1 MKTEAK
7 LITEGCKF
15 WFNDHEHIRSPFPKN
30 IQKELKEK
38 ASDLFMDYANDLTEK
53 DKKEVSEEE
62 LLSVFEMFLFSSS
75 VELIGAENKD
85 EILSVHYPFLP
96 RTGDKVNDKDNG
108 ESTITSREVYEK
120 EINEQKE
127 KKLYMKVSLESLKG
141 RKWETEFE
149 VPA

>member
-15 WFNDHEHIRSPFPKN
+15 WFNDHKHIRSPFPKN

-38 ASDLFMDYANDLTEK
+38 ASFLFMDYANNLTEK
-53 DKKEVSEEE
+53 DKNEVTEEG
-62 LLSVFEMFLFSSS
+62 LLSIFEMFLFSSS
-75 VELIGAENKD
+75 LELIEKD
-85 EILSVHYPFLP
+85 DKDQVITIHYPFLP

-120 EINEQKE
+120 EINKQKE

>member
-1 MKTEAK
+1 MNKEVK

-15 WFNDHEHIRSPFPKN
+15 WFNDQKHIRSPFPKK

-38 ASDLFMDYANDLTEK
+38 ASELFMNYINNLTKK
-53 DKKEVSEEE
+53 DEEEVTEEE

-75 VELIGAENKD
+75 IELIGIENKD

-96 RTGDKVNDKDNG
+96 RTGDAVNDKKNG
-108 ESTITSREVYEK
+108 KSTITSRDVYEK

-127 KKLYMKVSLESLKG
+127 KKLYMKLNLKSLKG
-141 RKWETEFE
+141 KKWETEFLI
-149 VPA
+149 PA

>member
-1 MKTEAK
+1 
-7 LITEGCKF
+7 
-15 WFNDHEHIRSPFPKN
+15 
-30 IQKELKEK
+30 
-38 ASDLFMDYANDLTEK
+38 
-53 DKKEVSEEE
+53 
-62 LLSVFEMFLFSSS
+62 MFLFSSS
-75 VELIGAENKD
+75 VELIGIENKD
-85 EILSVHYPFLP
+85 KILSVHYPFLP

-127 KKLYMKVSLESLKG
+127 KKLYMKVNLESLKG

>member
-38 ASDLFMDYANDLTEK
+38 ASDLFMGYANDLTEK
-53 DKKEVSEEE
+53 DKEEVTEEE
-62 LLSVFEMFLFSSS
+62 LLSIFEMFLFSSS
-75 VELIGAENKD
+75 VELIGIENKD
-85 EILSVHYPFLP
+85 KILSVHYPFLP